1 MNTVDSQAALPAPAA
16 PVATEERR
24 QMLRFTL
31 CEALYA
37 LPIEPIREILQV
49 GRMTKVPM
57 MPTFVRG
64 VMNLRGAVVPVLD
77 LGARLGLHDTAIGRR
92 TCIVIVESPIGD
104 GGTQRH
110 GVLVDAVHEVLEV
123 EPSQVNAVPA
133 LGTRVAPH
141 FIAGVIRVKDQSVE
155 LLDVSRV
162 FDEAELSRL
171 VTAPAE
177 ETLWLH

>member
-1 MNTVDSQAALPAPAA
+1 MNAADPHASTLSKHSDS
-16 PVATEERR
+16 EERR
-24 QMLRFTL
+24 MMLRFTL

-57 MPTFVRG
+57 MPPMVRG

-77 LGARLGLHDTAIGRR
+77 LGARLGLRNTVIGRR
-92 TCIVIVESPIGD
+92 TCIVIVESPFGD

-123 EPSQVNAVPA
+123 EPAQVNTVPA

-141 FIAGVIRVKDQSVE
+141 FISGVVRVKDQSVE
-155 LLDVSRV
+155 LLDVGRV
-162 FDEAELSRL
+162 FDDQELSRM
-171 VTAPAE
+171 VASPDG

>member
-1 MNTVDSQAALPAPAA
+1 MNTAEHHALGAPEQSRA
-16 PVATEERR
+16 EERR

-77 LGARLGLHDTAIGRR
+77 LGARLGLHSTAIGRR
-92 TCIVIVESPIGD
+92 TCIVIVESPNAD

-123 EPSQVNAVPA
+123 EPSQVNTVPA

-141 FIAGVIRVKDQSVE
+141 FISGVVRVQDHSVE

-162 FDEAELSRL
+162 FDDQELSRL
-171 VTAPAE
+171 ITSTDE
-177 ETLWLH
+177 HTLWLH